1 MGVSRESSCNI
12 VLLACGQAMAS
23 GQSRCQEVAWA
34 ETRASALKFSLSFL
48 GIFRFLYK
56 YIIVAFFGGEVIDN
70 LALTF

>member
-34 ETRASALKFSLSFL
+34 ETRASALKFFGDTSFL
-48 GIFRFLYK
+48 IYKLAFL
-56 YIIVAFFGGEVIDN
+56 GGEVTGDWT
-70 LALTF
+70 LAI